1 MLGVSRSTRNR
12 RSVSITVVLLIAVV
26 VTPQFAYA
34 YGDPTGG
41 QLFQIL
47 APLLAVIWG
56 AWLIFA
62 NNVRK
67 RVGSLFRWMR
77 GAKPEDAA
85 VTTDSAGPTDH
96 RPSAE

>member
-1 MLGVSRSTRNR
+1 
-12 RSVSITVVLLIAVV
+12 LLSLIVAA
-26 VTPQFAYA
+26 PSPAYA

-67 RVGSLFRWMR
+67 RVGSLFRWIT
-77 GAKPEDAA
+77 GAKAPAEAIEPDPNANPG
-85 VTTDSAGPTDH
+85 AGPNAD
-96 RPSAE
+96 